1 MSGRQYYDLKAQL
14 STSFLHS
21 KFVSGDRAYQPG
33 IEIFEKKW
41 DHGKHFMVFGRKFG
55 VQKNI

>member
-33 IEIFEKKW
+33 IEIFEKNESMK
-41 DHGKHFMVFGRKFG
+41 KHFLIFGQKLS
-55 VQKNI
+55 VLKNI